1 LSFFIPYA
9 IFARGIGTICRQYLP
24 ADDSLNNMERNDY
37 NDKGMQHNN
46 SGGNIVTVKG
56 TGHFL
61 AAILTMWVYGGQVCP
76 LVETLSLSS
85 WFLELTVIF
94 ALFFALRKI
103 FYNWIMG
110 RIPFQNQVA
119 HQFGW
124 DFFFF
129 IAIGITIAVVNKSIY
144 GFPEIESGLKMILGT
159 LTLGFFIAV
168 DMALHRER
176 VIADELSAKGLDL
189 RIDRKLFP
197 MVKKFTIIS
206 TSLCIIAA
214 AVTLLVVLKDLGWMM
229 HVATI
234 DIKAAQTA
242 VIKEISFVAA
252 VFLCHIVNLIHS
264 YAKNIDLAVRTENT
278 ALIGVAGGNLSIHVP
293 VSRNDEFGVMAQY
306 TNTMISELRQKTKE
320 IQDTR
325 DVTIIALAS
334 LAETRDNETGGHL
347 LRTQEYVKAL
357 AVNLRSHPQYQ
368 ADLDDTAIDLLYKS
382 APLHDIGKVGIPDSI
397 LLKPGKLSDEEFEIM
412 KTHTSL
418 GVEALRGAA
427 AHLEANNF
435 LQVAQDLICSHHE
448 KWDGNGYPQGLRGV
462 AIPLAGRI
470 MAVADVYD
478 ALICKR
484 VYKEAFSHEKAK
496 SIIVDGKGSHF
507 DPNQSRCFSGNRARV
522 Y

>member
-1 LSFFIPYA
+1 
-9 IFARGIGTICRQYLP
+9 
-24 ADDSLNNMERNDY
+24 
-37 NDKGMQHNN
+37 MQQNN
-46 SGGNIVTVKG
+46 SGGTLVTIKS

-61 AAILTMWVYGGQVCP
+61 AAILTMGLYGGQVCP

-94 ALFFALRKI
+94 ALFYLLRI
-103 FYNWIMG
+103 LFYNWSMG
-110 RIPFQNQVA
+110 RIPFHNQVA

-129 IAIGITIAVVNKSIY
+129 VVIGITIAIVNKSMY
-144 GFPEIESGLKMILGT
+144 GFSEIESGLKMILGT

-168 DMALHRER
+168 DMALVRER
-176 VIADELSAKGLDL
+176 VIAGELSAKGLDL
-189 RIDRKLFP
+189 RIDRKMFP
-197 MVKKFTIIS
+197 MVRKFTVVS
-206 TSLCIIAA
+206 TCVCIIAA

-234 DIKAAQTA
+234 DIHDAQVA

-252 VFLCHIVNLIHS
+252 IFLLHIVNLIHS
-264 YAKNIDLAVRTENT
+264 YAQNIDLAVRTENS
-278 ALIGVAGGNLSIHVP
+278 ALMGVAGGNLAVHVP

-320 IQDTR
+320 VQDTR

-334 LAETRDNETGGHL
+334 LAETRDNETGAHL
-347 LRTQEYVKAL
+347 LRTREYVKAL
-357 AVNLRSHPQYQ
+357 AVNLRSHPRYR

-382 APLHDIGKVGIPDSI
+382 APLHDIGKVGIPDRI
-397 LLKPGKLSDEEFEIM
+397 LLKPGKLDDEEFAIM
-412 KTHTSL
+412 KTHTTI

-448 KWDGNGYPQGLRGV
+448 RWDGNGYPYGLKDV

-470 MAVADVYD
+470 MSVADVYD

-496 SIIVDGKGSHF
+496 SILLDGKGGHF
-507 DPNQSRCFSGNRARV
+507 DPDIVDAFLAIENQFIAISMQFADN
-522 Y
+522 